1 MSIYL
6 LSKTSCA
13 SVECKEYFPLYL
25 WFDKSVE
32 NSEHIGLYY
41 EDTDLLE
48 FSVDSNTKMVR
59 RMVLTLNK
67 RQCKIKCVSKIERS
81 SLHTLIFL

>member
-59 RMVLTLNK
+59 KMVLTL
-67 RQCKIKCVSKIERS
+67 
-81 SLHTLIFL
+81 T

>member
-1 MSIYL
+1 MSINL
-6 LSKTSCA
+6 ITETSCA

-48 FSVDSNTKMVR
+48 FSVDCNTKIVR
-59 RMVLTLNK
+59 KMILTL
-67 RQCKIKCVSKIERS
+67 SKHS
-81 SLHTLIFL
+81 SIL

>member
-41 EDTDLLE
+41 EDTDLLAGQPHE
-48 FSVDSNTKMVR
+48 
-59 RMVLTLNK
+59 
-67 RQCKIKCVSKIERS
+67 KI
-81 SLHTLIFL
+81 